1 MVKADILVLLLMGR
15 LLTTVSISLIDIGL
29 FGLSVSTFMRFGSLY
44 ILRKFSMLSI
54 VNCQLIGIKL
64 SMVFPY
70 YPFDIFRTC
79 INVTSLIFDIGNLH
93 ILSFFLISLS
103 RSLLNFFIFSE
114 NKIFGSLFC
123 CIVFLLY
130 TSFIFCSE

>member
-44 ILRKFSMLSI
+44 ILRNFSMLSI
-54 VNCQLIGIKL
+54 VSCQLIGIKL

-79 INVTSLIFDIGNLH
+79 INVTSLICDIGNLH
-93 ILSFFLISLS
+93 IPSFFLISLS
-103 RSLLNFFIFSE
+103 RSLLIFFYLLREQDFWFIVLLYCFSVVYL
-114 NKIFGSLFC
+114 IY
-123 CIVFLLY
+123 FLL
-130 TSFIFCSE
+130 